1 MDASV
6 VETLSGP
13 ELISMVA
20 AAERERAATPEEAPL
35 GEWEVLR
42 VYDPRDLPAMP
53 AVVDQSSL
61 LSTAAGAGATSPL
74 QSTSSSLYGNFPPGI
89 KAVVPRRLVLT
100 SNGLLERR
108 PATYEV
114 AEWRQLPAV
123 SALIRYADDPQ
134 WLGIEWSDGT
144 SRSIY
149 VTPARDALL
158 AGLLYAVQAVSGRPV
173 PVLPAPTCTGDVLV
187 AVKNQSPGAPAITV
201 VEEVEKMFLAQLT
214 NAASEF
220 IAAGGVELSL
230 NALALAG
237 LTAAAVP
244 SGAAAANSSMTAQDS
259 SSSGAGTSPTRAI
272 AALEHRMREFNASIP
287 YSGIGTSVR
296 LEESVIAALLTY
308 LPRQQPAALAGSTAT
323 LSSEESRLVILG
335 LQCLQRVSSSPFV
348 ATQIVGSS
356 GGSGK
361 IFSALLSG
369 HDHVAT
375 EAARLLFRLF
385 SPAAGRIGASP
396 KPLHSGS
403 GSSPGGS
410 PMSTGGAME
419 DVAASRATKSVCF
432 ISDARCGSLIAPV
445 KPPRQQQRG
454 RNGDQRQVE
463 REKSQQKLTASPL
476 LSGAIIEVVA
486 AVACKPGSRTTEL
499 STREALLH
507 EVASVGRPLFS
518 LFNHPAKQVSDVAA
532 LVMQAIA
539 EGGATA
545 AAPMREAA
553 LAEGAVLH
561 HVLRALGPASAP
573 RTQLSRHV
581 VALWADAHE
590 PTLRLLRRM
599 FPVGLMRFLDVPRKK
614 IAPMPVRRLGP
625 PDRRAMLGSTNAPS
639 LPPAAAVVPNKNHL
653 GGVSSVGDVTS
664 SGATRN
670 MNISGG
676 HIIAPIASPL
686 PSPSVVSEAT
696 TPAPAAALTTTQPQS
711 QPSALPA
718 VPERLLSGGFRNAS
732 TPQLR
737 ANWDAFWAAVD
748 KDHCHAALVWN
759 ERTRSELREALQAE
773 ENALRLGR
781 QRVADAEG
789 GVSPAWNAA
798 EFSVEYPSLAS
809 YLTLGGVHVKL
820 LLDAAEASGGG
831 GAGNSQIGS
840 DLKSLVN
847 PREFFT
853 AAHLHFLR
861 RGDAGLFSPSAGSSG
876 GNVGPGSGVI
886 SSRSARDA
894 WNGLDAAAER
904 ELCVRAMAAAYTV
917 HASEIGPFEGMQHI
931 VDLLDSTPSKSL
943 RQWLLCLLQALVCP
957 EGTQKLADVAK
968 NEEEE
973 EESGNTLAGVGA
985 AAFNSDDASLPSNS
999 HRAVKQQHH
1008 RILEVA
1014 QANAAALVA
1023 AGGVEILVDLVSTA
1037 HEASERP
1044 SAALQTGLIASTSYA
1059 EAIKVWFYLPSTA
1072 GALRSGGAAAA
1083 GAAMAYFEEH
1093 KTGPVSKAEIRQ
1105 LYSRGVID
1113 SKTTF
1118 LAPGM
1123 HEAAALGAIRELRWW
1138 VSSGIGHLTPFQTAE
1153 VSLRVLTALAILRP
1167 AVDAQGEA
1175 LIPLPAAHRQMASS
1189 RCLPHLAQVA
1199 LTGEPALVAAISV
1212 LILKL
1217 VEHNED
1223 AMASLYQ
1230 TGIFFFLLSYC
1241 GSNLVE
1247 VSRLFKAAHLRQR
1260 FLGAADAGPGLPLSK
1275 KSFLGSLLPESLLYS
1290 LESYGPEA
1298 FATALAGDADTPEL
1312 IWTHRMRG
1320 QRLVPQMIRHIGDL
1334 PRRLAECCSSIYDY
1348 TPCPPVGYPE
1358 LTEEMWCHRYYLRHL
1373 CDHVKFPNWKL
1384 VDHVQFLQAL
1394 LEGWRTELTR
1404 RPLGLTA
1411 AEAARVLGLDAN
1423 APEGLTEDAMK
1434 AAYRKLARQY
1444 HPDRN
1449 PEGRD
1454 KFEAVQR
1461 AYEALSQ
1468 SGAGGA
1474 AGGVGGPQTW
1484 RILLLLRAQCILYRR
1499 YASVL
1504 QQYKYAGFPLLLA
1517 AIEAPSSSSEKG
1529 ASAPHFL
1536 SEEVAPQLQ
1545 AATELCWLI
1554 CAASKLNGEELARS
1568 GGVQLMGELLTRCIS
1583 IMPLDVSPTDPAAK
1597 LATQALRA
1605 FACMAA
1611 FASARAEIEQRE
1623 QVVEDVLRA
1632 CALQRAP
1639 SATDAALQC
1648 AIQMCRSPMLQER
1661 LLQRGAIGYF
1671 IPLMLK
1677 YDATAVESTSKS
1689 AAAPG
1694 AALASAVTFSSE
1706 NGRNGDFS
1714 TTASTGPE
1722 IFDPDQESTRGPEF
1736 LGLGV
1741 TWSNMQAARN
1751 HHAALA
1757 VRALAVLG
1765 GYPGCRPA
1773 AQPCPAAQEALS
1785 GLLTEALASRLVDAA
1800 VHTLLSDL
1808 NSSVSSPHV
1817 VWNPRMREEL
1827 SSAAEE
1833 HRRMPGAEALATAAK
1848 YSYASLRGELIV
1860 AGVYVRV
1867 YIEQPNFSLKDSVA
1881 FCKGLVTKIHALLQ
1895 QQRQGDGGDGTSA
1908 KAFSGSEDE
1917 EESPRQRR
1925 RRHLS
1930 QCLTALSCVLDVQ
1943 PRLMGVLAT
1952 KPALEPLLGCIA
1964 PVCELGHS
1972 GPLWP
1977 KYTLP
1982 TKATTASVLPK
1993 ERWAAAGANLED
2005 LEEELLSSCDA
2016 ASAAFNILLK
2026 LTAHAGCVEAM
2037 ANERC
2042 LIQAYWIAHRPP
2054 RPEDQMRALKLL
2066 HALSGTAAAA
2076 WAAAAHAGVF
2086 FLAEVLLPV
2095 NLETDEAPR
2104 AAQEAAREGVAAVF
2118 ARLAAHPLHGP
2129 RVVLWLGKL
2138 LPPGLVASL
2147 QDGPPST
2154 AVAALAQPSETPE
2167 RIWTRGMQRSAA
2179 EEIAHLATTARA
2191 AQANNKTSLEW
2202 TPGDSYSLYYEELR
2216 DEMFV
2221 GGVYVRLF
2229 LKTPGHPLKNPQAFL
2244 EGLLE
2249 RYTKTIAAADTTAPT
2264 AASPPVL
2271 DSIDVDAA
2279 VLLSAA
2285 AVAAIHH
2292 HPLLA
2297 EHGVALGYIS
2307 KLVRALASRVPPA
2320 RKSAVV
2326 ENVTSSKESNTTNST
2341 GAMMVLPAD
2350 DVSGSALRLLHA
2362 LASAPSAGEALARSS
2377 PPSVPVLVAAM
2388 QWGGAAAVLAVET
2401 LKRGL
2406 AGGNRSRDLL
2416 VGAALGAGLLQ
2427 LLLQRL
2433 DWRRSSRNGDTIS
2446 AAGDEASDEAVQ
2458 RVLFVD
2464 VINLLALEGAYASQV
2479 RAVLDASEV
2488 WAAYRG
2494 QKHDLFLPAGGSS
2507 AVHGV
2512 AGLLRGPETARF
2524 ALPAPPVIASAAN
2537 EAAIRV
2543 PEAVAQ
2549 EEKVAEEVTMNVSE
2563 PVSQEEDPNIVFSSL
2578 AMAPPPQLPPPL
2590 PVTEVEEPVVL
2601 ATEEGEEQKEQLA
2614 DVEGVQQQ
2622 NKSVMVEEKP
2632 ASLEASL
2639 AESLPVPPPSALP
2652 PQPST
2657 VPAAPEPVQLP
2668 VEPVQPLPVEELNLA
2683 PNPLVHVAS
2692 AEDTV
2697 TTPRRRKREIEQDAK
2712 DVSVQAASASAPQVQ
2727 QELSPTKAFSD
2738 PLSALLGGGPGND
2751 DDNSD

>member
-1 MDASV
+1 M
-6 VETLSGP
+6 
-13 ELISMVA
+13 
-20 AAERERAATPEEAPL
+20 
-35 GEWEVLR
+35 
-42 VYDPRDLPAMP
+42 
-53 AVVDQSSL
+53 
-61 LSTAAGAGATSPL
+61 
-74 QSTSSSLYGNFPPGI
+74 
-89 KAVVPRRLVLT
+89 
-100 SNGLLERR
+100 
-108 PATYEV
+108 
-114 AEWRQLPAV
+114 
-123 SALIRYADDPQ
+123 
-134 WLGIEWSDGT
+134 
-144 SRSIY
+144 
-149 VTPARDALL
+149 
-158 AGLLYAVQAVSGRPV
+158 
-173 PVLPAPTCTGDVLV
+173 
-187 AVKNQSPGAPAITV
+187 
-201 VEEVEKMFLAQLT
+201 
-214 NAASEF
+214 
-220 IAAGGVELSL
+220 
-230 NALALAG
+230 
-237 LTAAAVP
+237 
-244 SGAAAANSSMTAQDS
+244 
-259 SSSGAGTSPTRAI
+259 
-272 AALEHRMREFNASIP
+272 
-287 YSGIGTSVR
+287 
-296 LEESVIAALLTY
+296 IAALLTY
-308 LPRQQPAALAGSTAT
+308 LPKQQPAAMAGTSAT
-323 LSSEESRLVILG
+323 LGIEESRLVILA

-361 IFSALLSG
+361 IFAALLSG

-385 SPAAGRIGASP
+385 SPAAGRVGASP
-396 KPLHSGS
+396 KPLHASG
-403 GSSPGGS
+403 GSPGGS

-432 ISDARCGSLIAPV
+432 ISDARCGSLIAPL
-445 KPPRQQQRG
+445 KPPRRQQQRWVQG
-454 RNGDQRQVE
+454 KQNGQPQGE

-499 STREALLH
+499 STREALLQ
-507 EVASVGRPLFS
+507 EVATVGRPLFS

-561 HVLRALGPASAP
+561 HVLSALGPARAP

-590 PTLRLLRRM
+590 PTLRLLRRI
-599 FPVGLMRFLDVPRKK
+599 FPVGLMRFLDEPKK
-614 IAPMPVRRLGP
+614 KVAPPPVRRLGP
-625 PDRRAMLGSTNAPS
+625 PDRRAMLGSSSSTISTVAS
-639 LPPAAAVVPNKNHL
+639 TTPAATSGINNNPL
-653 GGVSSVGDVTS
+653 S
-664 SGATRN
+664 SGNGNGT
-670 MNISGG
+670 ISSTIDSSTNNNSTGG
-676 HIIAPIASPL
+676 HIIAPAPSSPSPL
-686 PSPSVVSEAT
+686 VVSTSSTSPLDPLAATTKNTSNQLHQPPPQQQQQQPLSVV
-696 TPAPAAALTTTQPQS
+696 PP
-711 QPSALPA
+711 
-718 VPERLLSGGFRNAS
+718 VPERLLSGGFRSSAA
-732 TPQLR
+732 PQLR

-748 KDHCHAALVWN
+748 KDHCHAALIWN
-759 ERTRSELREALQAE
+759 ERTRSELREALQTE

-798 EFSVEYPSLAS
+798 EFSVVYPSLTS
-809 YLTLGGVHVKL
+809 YLTIGGVHVKL
-820 LLDAAEASGGG
+820 LLDAAAAGGG
-831 GAGNSQIGS
+831 SSGQTGS

-847 PREFFT
+847 PRDFFT

-861 RGDAGLFSPSAGSSG
+861 RGDPGLFSGGSGSS
-876 GNVGPGSGVI
+876 VASR
-886 SSRSARDA
+886 SSVFSARDA
-894 WNGLDAAAER
+894 WSGQDAAAER
-904 ELCVRAMAAAYTV
+904 ELCVRAMAAAYAV
-917 HASEIGPFEGMQHI
+917 HALEIGPFEGMQHI

-943 RQWLLCLLQALVCP
+943 RQWLLCLLEAFVCP
-957 EGTQKLADVAK
+957 EGTRKYFSSSSPLAAAGGAENGDDEK
-968 NEEEE
+968 EEV
-973 EESGNTLAGVGA
+973 GKKAGV
-985 AAFNSDDASLPSNS
+985 ASFINNEDSFSLSPRS
-999 HRAVKQQHH
+999 KQ
-1008 RILEVA
+1008 REKLILEVA

-1059 EAIKVWFYLPSTA
+1059 EAVKVWFYLPATA
-1072 GALRSGGAAAA
+1072 GALPSGGAAAPA
-1083 GAAMAYFEEH
+1083 GAAMAFFEEN

-1105 LYSRGVID
+1105 LFSRGVID
-1113 SKTTF
+1113 SGTVF
-1118 LAPGM
+1118 WAPGM
-1123 HEAAALGAIRELRWW
+1123 QEAAPLGSIRELRWW
-1138 VSSGIGHLTPFQTAE
+1138 VSSGIGHLTPFQAAE
-1153 VSLRVLTALAILRP
+1153 ISLLVLTGLATLRP
-1167 AVDAQGEA
+1167 AVDARGEA
-1175 LIPLPAAHRQMASS
+1175 LIPFPAAHRQMASS
-1189 RCLPHLAQVA
+1189 RCLPHLAQVV
-1199 LTGEPALVAAISV
+1199 LTGEPSLVADASV
-1212 LILKL
+1212 LVLKL

-1223 AMASLYQ
+1223 AMSSLYQ

-1298 FATALAGDADTPEL
+1298 FAAALAGDADTPEI

-1334 PRRLAECCSSIYDY
+1334 PRRLAESCSSVYDY

-1358 LTEEMWCHRYYLRHL
+1358 LAQEMFCHRYYLRHL
-1373 CDHVKFPNWKL
+1373 CDDVKFPNWKL

-1394 LEGWRTELTR
+1394 LDAWRTELTR

-1411 AEAARVLGLDAN
+1411 AEAARVLGLDVN
-1423 APEGLTEDAMK
+1423 APEGLSEDAMK

-1474 AGGVGGPQTW
+1474 AAGGGGGGPQPW

-1517 AIEAPSSSSEKG
+1517 AIEAPSSAEKE
-1529 ASAPHFL
+1529 ASATAPHFL
-1536 SEEVAPQLQ
+1536 SDEVAPQLQ

-1583 IMPLDVSPTDPAAK
+1583 IMPVDVSPTDPAAV

-1611 FASARAEIEQRE
+1611 FGSARADIEKRE

-1632 CALQRAP
+1632 CALLRAP

-1648 AIQMCRSPMLQER
+1648 AIQMCRSPVLQEK

-1677 YDATAVESTSKS
+1677 YDATAVENTSKD
-1689 AAAPG
+1689 AAAPS
-1694 AALASAVTFSSE
+1694 AAL
-1706 NGRNGDFS
+1706 S
-1714 TTASTGPE
+1714 TTKEEVSEASPGPE
-1722 IFDPDQESTRGPEF
+1722 IFDPDEESARGPEF

-1741 TWSNMQAARN
+1741 TWTNMQAARN

-1765 GYPGCRPA
+1765 GYPDCKPSA
-1773 AQPCPAAQEALS
+1773 PPCLAAQEALA
-1785 GLLTEALASRLVDAA
+1785 GLLTEALASRLVDADA
-1800 VHTLLSDL
+1800 HALLSDL

-1817 VWNPRMREEL
+1817 VWNPKMREEL
-1827 SSAAEE
+1827 ATAAEE
-1833 HRRMPGAEALATAAK
+1833 HRRMPGVEALATAAK
-1848 YSYASLRGELIV
+1848 YSYASLRGELVV

-1867 YIEQPNFSLKDSVA
+1867 YIEQPRFALRDPVA
-1881 FCKGLVTKIHALLQ
+1881 FCKGLVTKIHALQ
-1895 QQRQGDGGDGTSA
+1895 QQRLSSSAASGGGGGDAASPSNRV
-1908 KAFSGSEDE
+1908 FEDDE
-1917 EESPRQRR
+1917 EETVDQRR

-1930 QCLTALSCVLDVQ
+1930 QCLIALSCVLDVH

-1977 KYTLP
+1977 KYSLP
-1982 TKATTASVLPK
+1982 RTHIASSKTETTSILPR
-1993 ERWAAAGANLED
+1993 ERWAAVGGAIAAD
-2005 LEEELLSSCDA
+2005 EEELLSACDA
-2016 ASAAFNILLK
+2016 ASASLNILLK

-2037 ANERC
+2037 ASERC
-2042 LIQAYWIAHRPP
+2042 LIQAFWIAHRPP

-2066 HALSGTAAAA
+2066 HALSSIAAAA

-2095 NLETDEAPR
+2095 NLETDEAAR
-2104 AAQEAAREGVAAVF
+2104 AAQEAAREAVAAVI
-2118 ARLAAHPLHGP
+2118 RKLAAHPLHGP
-2129 RVVLWLGKL
+2129 RVVLWLNKL
-2138 LPPGLVASL
+2138 LPPGLVAAI
-2147 QDGPPST
+2147 QDGPPRT

-2167 RIWTRGMQRSAA
+2167 RIWTLGMQRSAA
-2179 EEIAHLATTARA
+2179 EEISHLATAARS
-2191 AQANNKTSLEW
+2191 AQASSLSLDW
-2202 TPGDSYSLYYEELR
+2202 TPGDSYSLTYEGLG

-2229 LKTPGHPLKNPQAFL
+2229 LKMPGYPLKNPQAFL

-2249 RYTKTIAAADTTAPT
+2249 RYTKVILAEATTGLPSSLST
-2264 AASPPVL
+2264 SSL
-2271 DSIDVDAA
+2271 DKEKSVDVDAA

-2297 EHGVALGYIS
+2297 EHGVALGYIT
-2307 KLVRALASRVPPA
+2307 KLIRALSTRVPP
-2320 RKSAVV
+2320 
-2326 ENVTSSKESNTTNST
+2326 SSTPSSGSKNE
-2341 GAMMVLPAD
+2341 GVAILPAD

-2377 PPSVPVLVAAM
+2377 PPSVPLLVAAM

-2406 AGGNRSRDLL
+2406 AAGNRSRDLL

-2433 DWRRSSRNGDTIS
+2433 DWRSRSDGGGSTSTG
-2446 AAGDEASDEAVQ
+2446 AGVAGDEASDEAVQ

-2464 VINLLALEGAYASQV
+2464 VINLLALEGTYAVEV
-2479 RAVLDASEV
+2479 RSVLDKNEI

-2512 AGLLRGPETARF
+2512 AGLLRGSETARF
-2524 ALPAPPVIASAAN
+2524 ALPAPATVVEPSEVIAVAAA
-2537 EAAIRV
+2537 EPEVIVV
-2543 PEAVAQ
+2543 PETTTVV
-2549 EEKVAEEVTMNVSE
+2549 EEEEPSTDV
-2563 PVSQEEDPNIVFSSL
+2563 PVVPAAASVIEEEEESL
-2578 AMAPPPQLPPPL
+2578 IAA
-2590 PVTEVEEPVVL
+2590 EVEEPVVG
-2601 ATEEGEEQKEQLA
+2601 AVEKQEEEVEDEKAAEPETVQPAPLPIEE
-2614 DVEGVQQQ
+2614 
-2622 NKSVMVEEKP
+2622 
-2632 ASLEASL
+2632 
-2639 AESLPVPPPSALP
+2639 
-2652 PQPST
+2652 
-2657 VPAAPEPVQLP
+2657 PAAITP
-2668 VEPVQPLPVEELNLA
+2668 
-2683 PNPLVHVAS
+2683 
-2692 AEDTV
+2692 TV
-2697 TTPRRRKREIEQDAK
+2697 TTPREEPQQEEEEKQIEQPP
-2712 DVSVQAASASAPQVQ
+2712 VQQRSPPPSPPPPPPPAPQLQRVQ

-2738 PLSALLGGGPGND
+2738 PLSALGAGPGD
-2751 DDNSD
+2751 DSD